1 MAIRYCTYF
10 GVFHYLKDSPV
21 YNTQVVI
28 RRTAQLKWR
37 GSRGDRKHMSGRW
50 IHKTRTVEPS
60 DNVWSCHFCLQW
72 LCYVYTFVPS
82 KFSSGSAR
90 IELIT
95 VNLRFEI
102 MRLVCVKLLQRWV
115 KIFTARQHAY
125 AWISRYCLPILSVC
139 PSVRPSVCLSNA
151 GTASRWIDVSSYFST
166 ACRIHRCSFLSPT
179 AFHRHAQLSWDGLR
193 RPQFFCGNCVRQNR
207 LNWSDEMWYVDTRG
221 TRACYWADTLTL
233 MNQGSRATTSLKMW
247 DLRRLNL
254 VWYHMRRSSVF
265 LVQRRRRPGHKMA
278 EPGVRKM
285 FLDPT

>member
-1 MAIRYCTYF
+1 
-10 GVFHYLKDSPV
+10 
-21 YNTQVVI
+21 
-28 RRTAQLKWR
+28 
-37 GSRGDRKHMSGRW
+37 
-50 IHKTRTVEPS
+50 
-60 DNVWSCHFCLQW
+60 
-72 LCYVYTFVPS
+72 
-82 KFSSGSAR
+82 
-90 IELIT
+90 
-95 VNLRFEI
+95 

-166 ACRIHRCSFLSPT
+166 AGRIHHCSFLSPT
-179 AFHRHAQLSWDGLR
+179 AFHRHAQLSRDGLR
-193 RPQFFCGNCVRQNR
+193 RPQNFCGNCVRQNG

-265 LVQRRRRPGHKMA
+265 LVQRQRRPGHKMA

-285 FLDPT
+285 FLDPTYAKTVWPRKTKLGTITHVATVAPWLNGVRPQCPQHFWTSNMRAHSVKDST